1 MKTNIDNGMPS
12 QYKQRLV
19 IEVSN
24 YAQSIGGGN
33 INFIEFVNIK
43 MIDGA
48 VLLKCLIPSYNQLI
62 LLAPK
67 DHRDQTNQ
75 KKEDSQIKS
84 FFNLNEK
91 IQK

>member
-1 MKTNIDNGMPS
+1 MPS

-75 KKEDSQIKS
+75 KRKTLKS
-84 FFNLNEK
+84 NRFS
-91 IQK
+91 I